1 MAWITYIY
9 VWQRFD
15 PGHDKNLPITS
26 VTGSINQNVFKFF
39 FLFSFSVSTEEE
51 EEVITA
57 DQEVNFEL
65 QPDNEGL
72 FL

>member
-1 MAWITYIY
+1 MARITYIY

-51 EEVITA
+51 EVITA
-57 DQEVNFEL
+57 DQEVNVEL
-65 QPDNEGL
+65 QPGNEGL